1 MRAKLANLEF
11 LRTKQ
16 PHVQMVNTWNA
27 AINDHMVDI
36 NEAIGFRAVERWRE
50 WQLELSR
57 PTSQLHDFSRVGTHV
72 RTSKAVHDIARLC
85 TTDGANKNKL

>member
-57 PTSQLHDFSRVGTHV
+57 PTSQLHDFSRVGVVGRRRIGGRMV
-72 RTSKAVHDIARLC
+72 RSIGRSRRV
-85 TTDGANKNKL
+85 